1 MNARSL
7 LLLALTAAA
16 PALAQEPAPP
26 APSPSTT
33 PAPLA
38 VQTAAG
44 PTASAPVRLTLQEA
58 LRRARADNTVLGRA
72 RLEVNALQ
80 SQADVIFSGI
90 LPKIG
95 FQGNFTRND
104 KEVSFGEGDD
114 ARTILAENDWSY
126 RLTLSQPIY
135 AGNRE
140 RKAIT
145 QARLSVDIARQGVVD
160 TEEELILNVA
170 SNYLAVV
177 QAEELLAVEQRNL
190 ELARRRRDQAQIF
203 FEAGETTRVD
213 VLRADAD
220 IKGVERRVASARQS
234 REAAVGNLRLALAVE
249 GPIEVVAPGDFLP
262 ALPAE
267 AALIGE
273 AESNRPEVAQALANQ
288 EIARLEVAKQRGA
301 YLPVVTADGALIK
314 QRAAFPTDQYGQLSV
329 RLSVPIYSSGELKGR
344 IAIARERQRQA
355 ELRVQEVQQ
364 AVREEV
370 RQALVDLETAGAS
383 LQLAKEQLTAA
394 EAEYS
399 QATELYRAQELTSL
413 EVESAETSLADA
425 RRAVA
430 TGQLDRYLAE
440 LRAWAAAGLLK
451 KTIPSEGVQ

>member
-7 LLLALTAAA
+7 LFLALMAAA

-26 APSPSTT
+26 APSPSTA
-33 PAPLA
+33 PAPA
-38 VQTAAG
+38 
-44 PTASAPVRLTLQEA
+44 RLTLQEA
-58 LRRARADNTVLGRA
+58 LRQALTANPTLGRTRA
-72 RLEVNALQ
+72 EVNALQ
-80 SQADVIFSGI
+80 AQADVAFSSI

-95 FQGNFTRND
+95 FQGNLTRND
-104 KEVSFGEGDD
+104 QEVSFGDGDD
-114 ARTILAENDWSY
+114 SRVILAENDWSY

-140 RKAIT
+140 RKAIN
-145 QARLSVDIARQGVVD
+145 QARLSVDVARQQVAD
-160 TEEELILNVA
+160 TEEQLLLNVA
-170 SNYLAVV
+170 SSYLAVV

-190 ELARRRRDQAQIF
+190 ELARRRREQAQIF

-220 IKGVERRVASARQS
+220 IKGVERRVAAARQS
-234 REAAVGNLRLALAVE
+234 REAAVGNLRLGLAVE

-262 ALPAE
+262 ALPGE
-267 AALIGE
+267 AALVAE
-273 AESNRPEVAQALANQ
+273 AEANRPEVAQALAAQ

-301 YLPVVTADGALIK
+301 YLPVVTADGAWIK
-314 QRAAFPTDQYGQLSV
+314 QRAAFPTDQYGQVSL
-329 RLSVPIYSSGELKGR
+329 RFSVPIYSSGEIKGR
-344 IAIARERQRQA
+344 IVIAQERQRQA
-355 ELRVQEVQQ
+355 ELRVQEVRQ

-383 LQLAKEQLTAA
+383 LQLAKEQLAAA
-394 EAEYS
+394 EAEYA

-413 EVESAETSLADA
+413 EVESSETSLADA

-430 TGQLDRYLAE
+430 NSQLDRDLAE
-440 LRAWAAAGLLK
+440 LRAWSAAGLLK
-451 KTIPSEGVQ
+451 KTIPSEGV

>member
-1 MNARSL
+1 ML
-7 LLLALTAAA
+7 FLALTAAA

-26 APSPSTT
+26 VPSPSTPST
-33 PAPLA
+33 VATVP
-38 VQTAAG
+38 G
-44 PTASAPVRLTLQEA
+44 ASAPMRLTLQEA
-58 LRRARADNTVLGRA
+58 LRRALTDNPTLGRS

-80 SQADVIFSGI
+80 SQVDVTFSSI

-95 FQGNFTRND
+95 FQGNLTRND
-104 KEVSFGEGDD
+104 QEVSFGDGEDS
-114 ARTILAENDWSY
+114 RTILAENDWSY
-126 RLTLSQPIY
+126 RLTLSQPVY

-140 RKAIT
+140 RKAIK
-145 QARLSVDIARQGVVD
+145 QARLNVDIARQGVAD
-160 TEEELILNVA
+160 TEEQLILNVA
-170 SNYLAVV
+170 ASYLAVV

-220 IKGVERRVASARQS
+220 TKEAERRIAAARQT

-249 GPIEVVAPGDFLP
+249 GPIEVAPPGDFLP
-262 ALPAE
+262 ALPGE
-267 AALIGE
+267 AALVSE

-288 EIARLEVAKQRGA
+288 EIARLEVGKQKGA
-301 YLPVVTADGALIK
+301 YLPLVTADGAWIK
-314 QRAAFPTDQYGQLSV
+314 QRAAFPTDQYGQLSL
-329 RLSVPIYSSGELKGR
+329 RMSVPLYSSGELKGR
-344 IAIARERQRQA
+344 IVIAQERQRQA
-355 ELRVQEVQQ
+355 ELRVQEVRQ
-364 AVREEV
+364 AVREQV

-383 LQLAKEQLTAA
+383 LQLAREQLTAA
-394 EAEYS
+394 EAEYE

-425 RRAVA
+425 RRAV
-430 TGQLDRYLAE
+430 TNSELDRSLAE

-451 KTIPSEGVQ
+451 KTISPEGL

>member
-1 MNARSL
+1 ML
-7 LLLALTAAA
+7 FLVLTAAA

-26 APSPSTT
+26 VPSPSTPST
-33 PAPLA
+33 VATVP
-38 VQTAAG
+38 G
-44 PTASAPVRLTLQEA
+44 ASAPMRLTLPEA
-58 LRRARADNTVLGRA
+58 LRRALTDNPTLGRS

-80 SQADVIFSGI
+80 SQVDVIFSSI

-95 FQGNFTRND
+95 FQGNLTRND
-104 KEVSFGEGDD
+104 KEVSFGDGEDS
-114 ARTILAENDWSY
+114 RTILAENDWSY
-126 RLTLSQPIY
+126 RLTLSQPVY

-140 RKAIT
+140 RKAIK
-145 QARLSVDIARQGVVD
+145 QARLSVDIARQGVAD
-160 TEEELILNVA
+160 TEEQLILNVA
-170 SNYLAVV
+170 ASYLAVV
-177 QAEELLAVEQRNL
+177 QAEDLLAVEQRNL

-220 IKGVERRVASARQS
+220 TKEAERRIAAARQT

-249 GPIEVVAPGDFLP
+249 GPIEVAPPGDFLP
-262 ALPAE
+262 VLPGE
-267 AALIGE
+267 AALVSE

-288 EIARLEVAKQRGA
+288 EIARLEVGKQRGA
-301 YLPVVTADGALIK
+301 YLPLVTADGAWIK
-314 QRAAFPTDQYGQLSV
+314 QRAAFPTDEYGQLSL

-344 IAIARERQRQA
+344 IVIAQERQRQA
-355 ELRVQEVQQ
+355 ELRVQEVRQ
-364 AVREEV
+364 AVREQV

-394 EAEYS
+394 EAEYE

-425 RRAVA
+425 RRAV
-430 TGQLDRYLAE
+430 TNSELDRSLAE

-451 KTIPSEGVQ
+451 KTISPEGL

>member
-1 MNARSL
+1 MKARSML
-7 LLLALTAAA
+7 WLFLTVTAAA

-26 APSPSTT
+26 APSSSTT
-33 PAPLA
+33 STVP
-38 VQTAAG
+38 G
-44 PTASAPVRLTLQEA
+44 ASAPLRLTLQEA
-58 LRRARADNTVLGRA
+58 LGRALTANPTLGRS
-72 RLEVNALQ
+72 RIEVDALQ
-80 SQADVIFSGI
+80 SQADVAFSSI
-90 LPKIG
+90 LPRIG
-95 FQGNFTRND
+95 LQGNFTRND
-104 KEVSFGEGDD
+104 QAVSFGDGEDS
-114 ARTILAENDWSY
+114 RTILAENDWSY
-126 RLTLSQPIY
+126 RLTLSQPVF

-140 RKAIT
+140 RKAIR
-145 QARLSVDIARQGVVD
+145 QARLNVDVARQGVAD
-160 TEEELILNVA
+160 TEEELIFSVA

-220 IKGVERRVASARQS
+220 IKGAERRIAGARQA
-234 REAAVGNLRLALAVE
+234 REAAVGNLRLGLAVD

-262 ALPAE
+262 ALPGE
-267 AALIGE
+267 AALVAE
-273 AESNRPEVAQALANQ
+273 AESRRPEVAQALANE
-288 EIARLEVAKQRGA
+288 EIARLEVGKQRGA
-301 YLPVVTADGALIK
+301 YLPLVTADGAWIR
-314 QRAAFPTDQYGQLSV
+314 QRAAFPTDEYGQLSL

-344 IAIARERQRQA
+344 VAIAQERQRQA
-355 ELRVQEVQQ
+355 ELRVQEVRQ

-383 LQLAKEQLTAA
+383 LQLAREQLTAA
-394 EAEYS
+394 EAEYA

-425 RRAVA
+425 RRAV
-430 TGQLDRYLAE
+430 TNSQLDRDLAE

>member
-1 MNARSL
+1 VKIRSL
-7 LLLALTAAA
+7 LFLALAASA

-26 APSPSTT
+26 APSIPAAAAAAAQPSA
-33 PAPLA
+33 PAPM
-38 VQTAAG
+38 
-44 PTASAPVRLTLQEA
+44 RLTLQDA
-58 LRRARADNTVLGRA
+58 LRRALTDNPTLGRTRA
-72 RLEVNALQ
+72 EVNALQ
-80 SQADVIFSGI
+80 AQADVAFSSI

-104 KEVSFGEGDD
+104 QAVSFGEGDD
-114 ARTILAENDWSY
+114 SRVLLAENDWSY
-126 RLTLSQPIY
+126 RLTLSQPVY

-140 RKAIT
+140 RKAIK
-145 QARLSVDIARQGVVD
+145 QARLSVDLARQGVAD
-160 TEEELILNVA
+160 TEEALLLNVA
-170 SNYLAVV
+170 ANYLAVV

-220 IKGVERRVASARQS
+220 IKGVERRIAAARQS
-234 REAAVGNLRLALAVE
+234 REAAVGNLRLGLAVE
-249 GPIEVVAPGDFLP
+249 GPVEVVAPGDFLP
-262 ALPAE
+262 ALPGE
-267 AALIGE
+267 AALVAE

-301 YLPVVTADGALIK
+301 YLPLITADGAWIK
-314 QRAAFPTDQYGQLSV
+314 QRAAFPTDEYGQLSL
-329 RLSVPIYSSGELKGR
+329 RFSVPIYSSGELKGR
-344 IAIARERQRQA
+344 VAIAQERQRQA
-355 ELRVQEVQQ
+355 ELQVQEVRQ

-370 RQALVDLETAGAS
+370 RQALVDLETSAAS
-383 LQLAKEQLTAA
+383 LQLAREQLTAA
-394 EAEYS
+394 EAEYE

-413 EVESAETSLADA
+413 EIESAETSLAEA

-430 TGQLDRYLAE
+430 NSQLDRDVAE

-451 KTIPSEGVQ
+451 KTIPSEGVR